1 MSIACAFKKKKRT
14 LHPALFIYSFHPY
27 FSVLSKRALGR
38 TKEACWINSVPYL
51 YKSGGKNKKKRK
63 HVCAAQKWKWIWAIA
78 DRTNRK
84 MMESV
89 HKKRLVFSFNHI
101 RSTNVAS
108 DVLSCSKMFFSR
120 IESVSNSSIFV
131 SRVSQSVAAVSSAR
145 NQVTDLVRTGRDGQE
160 TRRPR

>member
-1 MSIACAFKKKKRT
+1 
-14 LHPALFIYSFHPY
+14 
-27 FSVLSKRALGR
+27 
-38 TKEACWINSVPYL
+38 
-51 YKSGGKNKKKRK
+51 
-63 HVCAAQKWKWIWAIA
+63 
-78 DRTNRK
+78 
-84 MMESV
+84 MESV

-108 DVLSCSKMFFSR
+108 DVLFRSKFFFFSR